1 CHRTNS
7 TQRNKHQSTAG
18 FAPISSPLNLDP
30 TPAFPMGIGFEMLQ
44 SLSCREFQACAFTS
58 IAFKDREEL
67 QSSGALLLPSEDLR
81 GLLLQSYLRWVH
93 PLVPVLEIPNVFQR
107 LLENDDCQFPHPLLY
122 QAVLYAGSSYV
133 DPLELQAAGHPS
145 RDTIGRVIRERARM
159 LYNLSVERNPIV
171 MTQALILL
179 SIRENLSEA
188 SLSESRYWIR
198 HALSVAIGAG
208 LLDPTDEPVNQNT
221 EYLCTISSSLRERL
235 VWSLYTAD
243 LTISLALDAPFQ
255 IKRPPSLNCQFVPD
269 VFSVF
274 DRAIINATFCPTSE
288 GPASESISEPPYHAK
303 LCGILIERSKLIRCM
318 YRLLYT
324 VDLDRRTR
332 DALDDG
338 MKPAILLWKMQHLD
352 PALVTSVEA
361 RLKRWLENLPASVR
375 YSAQWTLIEH
385 SRQSKE
391 FTLCVHRGAL
401 YILYLTYLL
410 ALYNGKMART
420 PTYSESLVRR
430 ARQVAA
436 EIVQTWAGLAETQAI
451 EFLPSYCFLSLNL
464 AREVYTQ
471 HSGGCTNSEDW
482 YAMWAIRSCDTFLA
496 QGFHRTWD
504 V

>member
-1 CHRTNS
+1 
-7 TQRNKHQSTAG
+7 
-18 FAPISSPLNLDP
+18 
-30 TPAFPMGIGFEMLQ
+30 
-44 SLSCREFQACAFTS
+44 
-58 IAFKDREEL
+58 
-67 QSSGALLLPSEDLR
+67 
-81 GLLLQSYLRWVH
+81 
-93 PLVPVLEIPNVFQR
+93 
-107 LLENDDCQFPHPLLY
+107 
-122 QAVLYAGSSYV
+122 
-133 DPLELQAAGHPS
+133 
-145 RDTIGRVIRERARM
+145 M
-159 LYNLSVERNPIV
+159 LYNLSIERNPIV

-198 HALSVAIGAG
+198 HALSVATGAG

-269 VFSVF
+269 VFAVF
-274 DRAIINATFCPTSE
+274 DRARINATFCPTSD

-324 VDLDRRTR
+324 VALDRQTR

-352 PALVTSVEA
+352 PALVTSVET

-385 SRQSKE
+385 PRQSKE

-420 PTYSESLVRR
+420 PTYSEILVRR

-451 EFLPSYCFLSLNL
+451 DFLPSYCFLSLHL

-471 HSGGCTNSEDW
+471 HSMGCNNTEDW

-496 QGFHRTWD
+496 QGFHRTG
-504 V
+504 VV

>member
-1 CHRTNS
+1 MIHHTRGPP
-7 TQRNKHQSTAG
+7 RNKHQRTAG

-30 TPAFPMGIGFEMLQ
+30 TPAFPIGIGFEMLQ

-67 QSSGALLLPSEDLR
+67 QSSGTLLLPSEDLR

-93 PLVPVLEIPNVFQR
+93 PLVPVLEIPNIFQR
-107 LLENDDCQFPHPLLY
+107 LLESDDRQFPQPLLY

-133 DPLELQAAGHPS
+133 DSLELQAAGHPS

-171 MTQALILL
+171 MTQTLILL

-274 DRAIINATFCPTSE
+274 DRAIINATFHFRATIPRQ
-288 GPASESISEPPYHAK
+288 

-324 VDLDRRTR
+324 VDLDRQTR

-352 PALVTSVEA
+352 QALVTSVES
-361 RLKRWLENLPASVR
+361 RLKRWLESLPASVR

-420 PTYSESLVRR
+420 PTYSESLVHR

-451 EFLPSYCFLSLNL
+451 DFLPSYCFLSLNL

-471 HSGGCTNSEDW
+471 HSGGCNNSEDW
-482 YAMWAIRSCDTFLA
+482 YAMWAVRSCDASLA
-496 QGFHRTWD
+496 QGFHRTGD